1 MKKMKLLM
9 IISGL
14 LIAGSLC
21 AQNKIGYISL
31 DNMVGIMPETAK
43 ADTLIQHFQVDSLQP
58 RYTYTLSEYM
68 RKDSIV
74 NGKDSLKTPA
84 AVREQI
90 RREMQNSA
98 YELQNWQAI
107 AQQAME
113 NKQSELLAP
122 IYKKVIDAIKEVSK
136 EKGYTH
142 VFNKEVFLVAPD
154 ADDILPLVA
163 QKLKVTLP
171 PQVHQGLSNP
181 VVKPNEN

>member
-1 MKKMKLLM
+1 M
-9 IISGL
+9 
-14 LIAGSLC
+14 
-21 AQNKIGYISL
+21 
-31 DNMVGIMPETAK
+31 
-43 ADTLIQHFQVDSLQP
+43 
-58 RYTYTLSEYM
+58 
-68 RKDSIV
+68 
-74 NGKDSLKTPA
+74 
-84 AVREQI
+84 
-90 RREMQNSA
+90 
-98 YELQNWQAI
+98 QNWQAI